1 MLDKNKSLGFLLSR
15 QWRDTV
21 DGINLSFWL
30 TTPEGPVHAII
41 EKQQA
46 VCFIRS
52 KNNLSNGYIK
62 GIKRKTLELNTLDH
76 ESVDALYFNQQR
88 QLNSLREHLAY
99 DKTQL
104 LESEIKP
111 TERYLMERFITASV
125 NIHGTPLQRAGY
137 IEYKNPKLTPA
148 SYIPEFKCV
157 SLDIETEDLRG
168 KLYSIAVVMIDTSTS
183 YPKPDGDST
192 ADNRIEHV
200 FMIQQAPLAYK
211 EGYNDSNI
219 TWCGNEKEALQAF
232 FNWMRIHDPDVI
244 IGWNVIAFD
253 LEFLQWKCKQLC
265 IPFAIG
271 RGNRK
276 EQNSTILIP
285 QQTGQMHL
293 ARIPG
298 RVVLDGISS
307 LRGAFWSFDSF
318 ALDFVS
324 EQLLGKKKLINKSGK
339 EKLAEIRRQY
349 KEDPVALAEYNLEDC
364 RLVLDIFDKTDLLN
378 FSIQRA
384 QMTGL
389 AIDRQGGSSA
399 AFDNLYL
406 PRLHRQG
413 FVAPDVGSQQNK
425 QESPGGYVMDSQPG
439 LYDNVLVLD
448 FKSLYPSIIRTF
460 KIDPLGLSLGLF
472 KEQSTLQASVQDTE
486 QLKEEVHEKTSATTP
501 STESIQ
507 ILGNTIPGFL
517 GAEFSRDQHIL
528 PDVVTELWKQRDE
541 AKKHNNKPLSQA
553 IKIIMNSFYGV
564 LGSSG
569 CRFFNPQLAS
579 SITMRGHE
587 IIQMSRNLIEEK
599 GYNVIYGDTDS
610 VFVLLGEN
618 KNEEECEEIGK
629 ELQKSLNIWWEKYL
643 KDEFAIESNLEIEFE
658 THYLRFLMPT
668 IRGAETGSKKRYAGM
683 INKDGEKKMVFKG
696 LETVRTDWTPLAR
709 EFQQELYQRIFNNLS
724 YKDFIKETHDAL
736 IEGRLDEK
744 LTYTKRLRRPLESY
758 VSMQPPQVKAARKM
772 KNPGRKIQYVITLNG
787 PEPIE
792 NLLSTPNY
800 QHYVDKQL
808 APVADSILY
817 FLGMSFAKITDRQLD
832 VFD

>member
-1 MLDKNKSLGFLLSR
+1 MADNNNLVGFLLSR
-15 QWRDTV
+15 QWRDTAN
-21 DGINLSFWL
+21 GISLSFWL
-30 TTPEGPVHAII
+30 SSPQGPVHIKI
-41 EKQQA
+41 DKQKA
-46 VCFIRS
+46 VCFIRRENQV
-52 KNNLSNGYIK
+52 KTNNNGIERK
-62 GIKRKTLELNTLDH
+62 PLELKTLEH
-76 ESVDALYFNQQR
+76 EEVDGLYFNQQR
-88 QLNSLREHLAY
+88 QLNAFREHLAF

-111 TERYLMERFITASV
+111 TERFLMERFITAPVTV
-125 NIHGTPLQRAGY
+125 NGNAIQKKGY
-137 IEYKNPKLTPA
+137 LEYLNPSLKPSDYLPTL
-148 SYIPEFKCV
+148 KCV
-157 SLDIETEDLRG
+157 SLDIETEGFRG
-168 KLYSIAVVMIDTSTS
+168 KLYSIAVVMRLGNETL
-183 YPKPDGDST
+183 
-192 ADNRIEHV
+192 EQV
-200 FMIQQAPLAYK
+200 FMIQNQPQDTLHAK
-211 EGYNDSNI
+211 
-219 TWCGNEKEALQAF
+219 TVWCESETEALTLF
-232 FNWMRIHDPDVI
+232 FEWMRVNDPDVI
-244 IGWNVIAFD
+244 IGWNVVAFD
-253 LEFLQWKCKQLC
+253 LEFIQWKCKQLQ
-265 IPFAIG
+265 IAFALG
-271 RGNRK
+271 RGDLK

-285 QQTGQMHL
+285 QQSGQMHI

-298 RVVLDGISS
+298 RVVLDGITS
-307 LRGAFWSFDSF
+307 LRGAFWNFESF

-324 EQLLGKKKLINKSGK
+324 EQLLGKKKLINTSGK
-339 EKLAEIRRQY
+339 DKLAEIQRQY
-349 KEDPVALAEYNLEDC
+349 REDPIALAEYNLEDC

-378 FSIQRA
+378 FSIRRA

-413 FVAPDVGSQQNK
+413 FVAPDIGSQKNTQH
-425 QESPGGYVMDSQPG
+425 SPGGYVMNSQPG

-460 KIDPLGLSLGLF
+460 KIDPLGLSVGLAN
-472 KEQSTLQASVQDTE
+472 SNNLDS
-486 QLKEEVHEKTSATTP
+486 
-501 STESIQ
+501 
-507 ILGNTIPGFL
+507 TIPGFL
-517 GAEFSRDQHIL
+517 DAEFSREQHIL
-528 PDVVTELWKQRDE
+528 PDLVTELWQQRDD
-541 AKKHNNKPLSQA
+541 AKKDENKPLSYA

-587 IIQMSRNLIEEK
+587 IIQTSAELIEEK
-599 GYNVIYGDTDS
+599 GYKVIYGDTDS

-618 KNEEECEEIGK
+618 KSEDECQVIGK
-629 ELQKSLNIWWEKYL
+629 TLQDNLNNWWQKHL
-643 KDEFAIESNLEIEFE
+643 KVDFSIESNLEIEFE

-683 INKDGEKKMVFKG
+683 INKNGKREMVFKG

-709 EFQQELYQRIFNNLS
+709 EFQQELYQRVFTQQPYLE
-724 YKDFIKETHDAL
+724 FIKRTHDQL
-736 IEGRLDEK
+736 VQGQLDNK

-758 VSMQPPQVKAARKM
+758 TSTQPPQVKAARKM

-792 NLLSTPNY
+792 NTSSMPNY

-817 FLGMSFAKITDRQLD
+817 FLGTSFAKITNRQLD